1 MKSPNISDLID
12 AKSAEVTDKILDYYD
27 GEQEKHLIKLLND
40 PNKGRKDW
48 QSRGIIPRTRN
59 ILKMVV
65 EKSGLLF
72 NDKAPKLDVYSN
84 GAVDE
89 VQSAILQSELEK
101 LDWVEFFTNFDS
113 VVRMLKTACI
123 LVQYDAEEDQLIF
136 DMVTQK
142 DGAVIL
148 NKAKKIDTFI
158 YRVYGDED
166 DKVQEFRV
174 FTKDLIQDIQVDDQG
189 RESIIQSVPNPFGII
204 PLVAFHD
211 TNTPRCDFWNEI
223 PVDLLQINDMY
234 NLHITDS
241 EYAASWSKLKTLFTN
256 ARIEADLGQTEE
268 VQVYGSAL
276 PRTMPAQG
284 GLIGGPS
291 RVIQIDT
298 TGVDSAF
305 VEYKGPEVNLE
316 PIDNMFNKW
325 VADFA
330 ADWCVN
336 VKDANGGTADSGFKL
351 IVEEMPN
358 LELRKKR
365 ARMFEAGFKRLFKV
379 IKAVV
384 NTYKPGLFTED
395 AELFAQFSAPS
406 LPVDL
411 MEQENIWSRRIQEQR
426 ASRVDYLMEVK
437 GLTRDEALAKV
448 AEIDA
453 DNATISAV
461 TNVQKIN
468 VRMQNRALAQE

>member
-12 AKSAEVTDKILDYYD
+12 AKTATLTSKVLDYYD
-27 GEQEKHLIKLLND
+27 GKQESHLIKLLND

-72 NDKAPKLDVYSN
+72 NDKAPRLDVYSN

-89 VQSAILQSELEK
+89 LQSAALQAEFEK

-113 VVRMLKTACI
+113 VVRMLKSACI
-123 LVQYDAEEDQLIF
+123 LVQYDPEEDQLIF

-142 DGAVIL
+142 DGAVVL
-148 NKAKKIDTFI
+148 NKAKKLDTFI

-166 DKVQEFRV
+166 SEQEFRV
-174 FTKDLIQDIQVDDQG
+174 FTKDLIQDIRVDEHG
-189 RESIIQSVPNPFGII
+189 KESIIQSIPNPFGMI
-204 PLVAFHD
+204 PLVVFHD
-211 TNTPRCDFWNEI
+211 TNTPRCEFWNEI
-223 PVDLLQINDMY
+223 PTDLLNVNDMY

-256 ARIEADLGQTEE
+256 ARIEADIGMTEE

-276 PRTMPAQG
+276 PRTMASQG

-330 ADWCVN
+330 ADWAVN
-336 VKDANGGTADSGFKL
+336 VKDANGGAADSGFKL

-379 IKAVV
+379 VKRILNA
-384 NTYKPGLFTED
+384 NKPGTFSED
-395 AELFAQFSAPS
+395 AELFAQFSAPA

-426 ASRVDYLMEVK
+426 ASRVDYLIEVK
-437 GLTRDEALAKV
+437 GLTRDEALAKM
-448 AEIDA
+448 AEIDS
-453 DNATISAV
+453 DNSTISAV

-468 VRMQNRALAQE
+468 VRMANRAAAQE